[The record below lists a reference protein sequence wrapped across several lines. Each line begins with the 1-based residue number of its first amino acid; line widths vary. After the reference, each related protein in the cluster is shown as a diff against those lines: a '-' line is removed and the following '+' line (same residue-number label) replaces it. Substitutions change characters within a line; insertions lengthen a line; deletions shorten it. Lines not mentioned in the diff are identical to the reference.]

1 MIILYFIVLF
11 LALYQCRFKRN
22 GFYDDY
28 IDKKQCNAI
37 KGIFIMC
44 VFISH
49 VVPYLLQED
58 NPSSHWYDLT
68 FSFINGNLGQLIV
81 SSFLFYSGYG
91 VFESIKNKGDEYVKG
106 FPRKRILN
114 TLLNFD
120 VAVLAFAFMDIL
132 LNIKFTTSQFLL
144 SFIAWDSIYNSNW
157 YIFCILICYVFTYI
171 VVYIFGKGKKAM
183 WYLLGLSF
191 LYVLLLSLCKPIH
204 WYSTILTYWGGCAFS
219 FHKEKIDMF
228 LKKRYYLSFSLLIIL
243 LIILHLFPE
252 KSCFGIIYNC
262 KSIVFAVVIVMIT
275 MKVKISNR
283 PLIWLGIHL
292 FPIYIYQRIPMILLK
307 KLELFSIIDY
317 KYTYIAICAIITI
330 LIAELYRIIEIRIK

>member
-1 MIILYFIVLF
+1 MILLYFIVLL
-11 LALYQCRFKRN
+11 LALYQCRFKRT

-49 VVPYLLQED
+49 VIPYILQKD
-58 NPSSHWYDLT
+58 NPSSHWYDLS
-68 FSFINGNLGQLIV
+68 FSFINGHLGQLIV

-91 VFESIKNKGDEYVKG
+91 VFESIKNKGDEYIKG

-120 VAVLAFAFMDIL
+120 VAVITFALMCLL
-132 LNIKFTTSQFLL
+132 LNIKFTISRFLL
-144 SFIAWDSIYNSNW
+144 SLIAWDSIYNSNW
-157 YIFCILICYVFTYI
+157 YIFIILICYLFTYI
-171 VVYIFGKGKKAM
+171 IISLFGKGKKAL
-183 WYLLGLSF
+183 WYLLGFYILYILIISF
-191 LYVLLLSLCKPIH
+191 CKPTY
-204 WYSTILTYWGGCAFS
+204 WYSTILTYWSGCVFS
-219 FHKEKIDMF
+219 YYKEQIDIF
-228 LKKRYYLSFSLLIIL
+228 LKKRYLFSLSLLIIL
-243 LIILHLFPE
+243 MILLHVFPE

-275 MKVKISNR
+275 MKVKISNT

-292 FPIYIYQRIPMILLK
+292 FPIYIYQRIPMIFFQK
-307 KLELFSIIDY
+307 VFLFSIIEY
-317 KYTYIAICAIITI
+317 KYTYIAICAIITFI
-330 LIAELYRIIEIRIK
+330 IAALYKKIEIKIK